1 MADIK
6 TVSSSAKEAET
17 YLYLS
22 SPVLSPLPNLR
33 LRGFA
38 SAQTGTEEFRPD
50 FSGGLDAGFGK
61 NMSLTLEAFY
71 TGDTLA
77 ATKSSSWFSDTPP
90 LPQREFDLY
99 AMGALFTS
107 PLITVSSDWAYS
119 ETFAFGK
126 DMYGNLGIRITP
138 SLPAKTGPATGKTSR
153 ISRPLSISI
162 AVDGAGKRFI
172 GRDGASHGAGFRGA
186 GKIEWKG
193 AYSSLLRI
201 NTTLRGPD
209 LGEDFDRSS
218 TGFYY
223 RFPAPKS
230 AKANSNAFPV
240 RLTRV
245 SLTLDRNAANSQKIS
260 DGFKGNVGLSVNLPT
275 VPGFSKGGTASGAA
289 SKSAAKSNPLG
300 VDLSG
305 SVKLLISSNETPL
318 PYPIPQ
324 QPWNFDS
331 AAADCEL
338 SWSPLFFQFKTK
350 WGYTAYAKKE
360 GVWDAS
366 FSAAVRFKYGR
377 LSLKAASP
385 DFPNKWNCTVSWR
398 LEKK

>member
-22 SPVLSPLPNLR
+22 SPVLSLFPNLR

-50 FSGGLDAGFGK
+50 LSGGLDAGFGK
-61 NMSLTLEAFY
+61 NMSLTLETFY
-71 TGDTLA
+71 TGSTLA
-77 ATKSSSWFSDTPP
+77 PTKSSSWFSDSPP

-99 AMGALFTS
+99 ALGLLFAS
-107 PLITVSSDWAYS
+107 PFVSVSSDWTYS

-138 SLPAKTGPATGKTSR
+138 LFPAKTGKTSK
-153 ISRPLSISI
+153 IGRPLSISL
-162 AVDGAGKRFI
+162 AVDGAGKRFS

-201 NTTLRGPD
+201 NTTLRGPGF
-209 LGEDFDRSS
+209 GEDFDRSS

-230 AKANSNAFPV
+230 AKANSNALPV

-260 DGFKGNVGLSVNLPT
+260 DGFKGGLGLSVHLPP
-275 VPGFSKGGTASGAA
+275 VPGFSGGSAA
-289 SKSAAKSNPLG
+289 SKSKAKLNPLG
-300 VDLSG
+300 IDLSG
-305 SVKLLISSNETPL
+305 SVKFLSSSTEAPF
-318 PYPIPQ
+318 PYPIPL
-324 QPWNFDS
+324 QPWDFDS

-360 GVWDAS
+360 GAWDAS
-366 FSAAVRFKYGR
+366 FSAAVRFKHGR
-377 LSLKAASP
+377 FSLKTASP
-385 DFPNKWNCTVSWR
+385 DFPDKWNFTFSWR